1 MLRDCSFALVAVLCV
16 ALSCVE
22 VRGQAPPSRA
32 SSSSAQVQT
41 PAPTQSAPPAQE
53 SPTPTN
59 PSSSS
64 TQSPTQAPVPHTIS
78 VSFDYDF
85 DRTPA
90 CTEKITRRCVQ
101 KFVIYDISSGANHA
115 YPIGTVALPDHPY
128 GQKRAIPGKTDP
140 HVLNPAGILSPSPR
154 RSRNRS
160 RTRSN
165 RTPSDAPVAPPGS
178 TSLSGETD
186 LGAFLASAPGYD
198 VTPSAGAAAS
208 CNESYRGPEPDHGNR
223 SG

>member
-59 PSSSS
+59 PGSSS

-128 GQKRAIPGKTDP
+128 GQRRAIVGKTDP
-140 HVLNPAGILSPSPR
+140 HVFE
-154 RSRNRS
+154 
-160 RTRSN
+160 
-165 RTPSDAPVAPPGS
+165 
-178 TSLSGETD
+178 SGRH
-186 LGAFLASAPGYD
+186 LIAISAQ
-198 VTPSAGAAAS
+198 
-208 CNESYRGPEPDHGNR
+208 EPEPQPHPLESNTVGCTSCTTWVNIP
-223 SG
+223 